1 MPQSLVLTGCISFPR
16 VGGAVI
22 FSTELEAIHDRVEN
36 LGQKKTIDGNE
47 LRFENVCDRKAL
59 CGTEVEA
66 VSEFGFRRLDDF
78 SDSDSRSE
86 EESKYTRPSNQA
98 YCVEI

>member
-22 FSTELEAIHDRVEN
+22 FSTELEAIHDRVQN

-47 LRFENVCDRKAL
+47 LRFDNVFGTKVL
-59 CGTEVEA
+59 CGIEVQE
-66 VSEFGFRRLDDF
+66 VSEFGFRRLGDF
-78 SDSDSRSE
+78 SYSIPR
-86 EESKYTRPSNQA
+86 
-98 YCVEI
+98 